1 MKVGRDGPLTGLRIL
16 DLADERAGLCTRM
29 LSDLGAEVIK
39 VEAPGGERGRA
50 AHGRQVGQD
59 EAQESAWFRY
69 SNSGKAA
76 ITLDL
81 DSEDGRAALIDLLR
95 GSDALV
101 ENGDAEASQRLG
113 LGPPQLNAINP
124 ALVAVSIS
132 GFGRTGPQCDDSSS
146 DLVALACGG
155 LLQVNGFPDGPPLRP
170 PARAADHAASLYG
183 AVGVLLGLARRRLDG
198 RGGAID
204 LSAQEVAASMLE
216 HVLVRAL
223 YDGEVARRQGDLS
236 WNGLAFLLPCRDG
249 SIHVSIAAQWETLV
263 EWLAGE
269 GMAEDL
275 TDPKWRDAALR
286 AREVGHIRAVLGR
299 WSITHDADE
308 LYQTAQALRMPW
320 APVHTLRQVL
330 DCPHLRARG
339 FFGDRADA
347 SSASFPGLPFRLAG
361 SCPPARQVPRIGQ
374 DNDRLR
380 STHPAREAAPARLA
394 SSANA
399 ARLKPLAGLRV
410 LDFSW
415 VLAGP
420 YATRILADFGADVI
434 KVQSLRS
441 ARDLDANHAAYF
453 DMWNR
458 NKRSLALD
466 MSQPQARGVALDL
479 ARACDVVVQN
489 FSPRVM
495 ENWGLG
501 YPALK
506 ALNPDLI
513 LLSLSAMGQTGP
525 WRDHVAFG
533 PALQALAGIT
543 LRTGDPQQPAVG
555 LGTAHAD
562 HLMGLYGVLAVLAA
576 LEGRAAGGT
585 GQHLDVSGYEAACGL
600 VGAELLQAASSIPPD
615 SLVPGAAPE
624 GCYPCRGDDRWCALS
639 VADEGQWRAL
649 CGVAGQPQW
658 LHNPA
663 WREAA
668 GRAADALALDAAI
681 AGWTARHDAGEL
693 ARTLQAAGVAASAVL
708 DARGLLD
715 DPQLRARG
723 FFKPVI
729 HPRRGPLLAD
739 RSPIRFADEV
749 TWSWRAAPE
758 LGADSREVLREVLG
772 YSDAHIERLSRDGVL
787 R

>member
-1 MKVGRDGPLTGLRIL
+1 M
-16 DLADERAGLCTRM
+16 
-29 LSDLGAEVIK
+29 
-39 VEAPGGERGRA
+39 
-50 AHGRQVGQD
+50 
-59 EAQESAWFRY
+59 
-69 SNSGKAA
+69 
-76 ITLDL
+76 
-81 DSEDGRAALIDLLR
+81 
-95 GSDALV
+95 
-101 ENGDAEASQRLG
+101 
-113 LGPPQLNAINP
+113 
-124 ALVAVSIS
+124 
-132 GFGRTGPQCDDSSS
+132 
-146 DLVALACGG
+146 
-155 LLQVNGFPDGPPLRP
+155 
-170 PARAADHAASLYG
+170 
-183 AVGVLLGLARRRLDG
+183 
-198 RGGAID
+198 
-204 LSAQEVAASMLE
+204 
-216 HVLVRAL
+216 
-223 YDGEVARRQGDLS
+223 
-236 WNGLAFLLPCRDG
+236 
-249 SIHVSIAAQWETLV
+249 V

-286 AREVGHIRAVLGR
+286 AREVAHIRAVLGR
-299 WSITHDADE
+299 WSLTHDADE

-330 DCPHLRARG
+330 DCPQLRARG
-339 FFGDRADA
+339 FFGNGADA

-361 SCPPARQVPRIGQ
+361 SRPPVRQVPRIGQ
-374 DNDRLR
+374 HNDRLG
-380 STHPAREAAPARLA
+380 SAHPARD
-394 SSANA
+394 A
-399 ARLKPLAGLRV
+399 ARARYALPATTARTQPLAGLRV

-479 ARACDVVVQN
+479 VRACDVVVQN

-495 ENWGLG
+495 ENWGLS

-543 LRTGDPQQPAVG
+543 QQTGGPQQPAVG

-562 HLMGLYGVLAVLAA
+562 HLMGLYGVLALLAA
-576 LEGRAAGGT
+576 LEDRAAGGA
-585 GQHLDVSGYEAACGL
+585 GQHLDVSGYEAARGL
-600 VGAELLQAASSIPPD
+600 VGAELLQAASPIPPE
-615 SLVPGAAPE
+615 SLAPGAAPE

-639 VADEGQWRAL
+639 VVDEAQWRAL
-649 CGVAGQPQW
+649 CEVAGQPQW
-658 LHNPA
+658 LDNPA
-663 WREAA
+663 WRDAA

-681 AGWTARHDAGEL
+681 AGWTARHDANEL
-693 ARTLQAAGVAASAVL
+693 ARRLQAAGVAATAVL

-723 FFKPVI
+723 FFMPVI
-729 HPRRGPLLAD
+729 HPRRGPLLTD
-739 RSPIRFADEV
+739 RSPIRFADEP
-749 TWSWRAAPE
+749 SGCWRAAPG

-772 YSDAHIERLSRDGVL
+772 YSDARIERLSRDGVL